1 LSNCCKIDE
10 LLYIRYFVNAI
21 MIKNILIAALAA
33 TADAQVVLGQV
44 FNMGISGLQYPSK
57 FLNYGAG
64 PEPAG
69 LEN

>member
-1 LSNCCKIDE
+1 
-10 LLYIRYFVNAI
+10 

-33 TADAQVVLGQV
+33 TTDAQVVLGQV
-44 FNMGISGLQYPSK
+44 FNIGISGLQYPSK